1 VPDTRPAPSG
11 PADPVAPALP
21 PAGSAAPPA
30 GRRPALAVLLTAL
43 VAFGPMSTDL
53 YLPAL
58 PGLTRALGADI
69 ATGQLTLSVFLAGF
83 AVSQLLYGPLS
94 DRFGRRPVLLAGVAV
109 FVLAGAACALA
120 PTIEALIAFRFLQA
134 LGACAGPVIARA
146 VVRDVWGREGAAR
159 VLAYM
164 AMAMALAPAVGP
176 ILGGQLTVAFGWRA
190 NFWFLVG
197 FGAVVL
203 AASAV
208 LLAETNRLRDPEAIR
223 PARLARN
230 YGVLFRHRAYRGYVA
245 VVAFS
250 YAGIFCFISGSSF
263 LFVEAIGLSPDL
275 YGLSFTVIVVGYM
288 VGSFAAGRLTTRLG
302 IARMIA
308 IGTGLSAAGGAAM
321 AACAAAGWLGVAP
334 VVGPFFVFMVGAGL
348 TLPNAMA
355 GAVGPF
361 PGMAGLA
368 SALLGFFQM
377 GVAAVV
383 GVAVG
388 RATEAAFAGL
398 AAGAAAPDRAG
409 LPMGLA
415 VALVSL
421 AASAAY
427 RWGVRP
433 AGDDAPGTAAPGAEA
448 ARPAR

>member
-1 VPDTRPAPSG
+1 VPDSDHTA
-11 PADPVAPALP
+11 
-21 PAGSAAPPA
+21 
-30 GRRPALAVLLTAL
+30 RRGPALAVLLTAL

-58 PGLTRALGADI
+58 PGMTRALGADV

-83 AVSQLLYGPLS
+83 AVSQLFYGPLS
-94 DRFGRRPVLLAGVAV
+94 DRFGRRPVLLAGVAIYV
-109 FVLAGAACALA
+109 AAGVACALA
-120 PTIEALIAFRFLQA
+120 PTIEALIGFRFLQA

-146 VVRDVWGREGAAR
+146 VVRDLWGREGAAR

-176 ILGGQLTVAFGWRA
+176 ILGGQLIVAFGWRA

-203 AASAV
+203 AATLA
-208 LLAETNRLRDPEAIR
+208 LLAESNRHRDPEAVR

-230 YGVLFRHRAYRGYVA
+230 YAILFGHRAYRGYVA

-250 YAGIFCFISGSSF
+250 YSGIFCFISGSSF
-263 LFVEAIGLSPDL
+263 LFVEVIGLGPDL
-275 YGLSFTVIVVGYM
+275 YGLCFTAIVVGYM

-302 IARMIA
+302 IERMIA
-308 IGTGLSAAGGAAM
+308 LGTAIQVAGGLVM
-321 AACAAAGWLGVAP
+321 AGCAAAGWLGVVP

-361 PGMAGLA
+361 PTMAGLA

-377 GVAAVV
+377 GVAALV

-388 RATEAAFAGL
+388 RGTERVFADL
-398 AAGAAAPDRAG
+398 ASSGGAEAGRAG
-409 LPMGLA
+409 LPMALA
-415 VALVSL
+415 VAAVALG
-421 AASAAY
+421 AATAY
-427 RWGVRP
+427 RLWVRP
-433 AGDDAPGTAAPGAEA
+433 AVEA
-448 ARPAR
+448 AAESGTGD